1 MRLSLPLLALAG
13 ALALAGCGSSGSD
26 AELEGNEVSEAP
38 IVEEPVNIPVINE
51 VEEEEEE
58 VANTAE
64 VLPPPA
70 PPPVV
75 SDEEQMREDAD
86 ATGLTTRLPDEDGG
100 ETPYPPGE
108 GRNDST
114 PNP

>member
-1 MRLSLPLLALAG
+1 MRVSLPLLALAG
-13 ALALAGCGSSGSD
+13 ALALAGCGGSGPD
-26 AELEGNEVSEAP
+26 AELDGNDVSESP
-38 IVEEPVNIPVINE
+38 VVEEPVNIPVINE
-51 VEEEEEE
+51 VEEEET
-58 VANTAE
+58 NTAE

-75 SDEEQMREDAD
+75 SDDEQMREDAD
-86 ATGLTTRLPDEDGG
+86 ATGLTTRLPDDDGG

-108 GRNDST
+108 ERNDAA